1 MTWLKVDSLSKKI
14 DGKLLLDKITFEVK
28 PGEIIGIVG
37 RNGVGKTTLFRTI
50 MGFYTPDAGDVYL
63 DEPLSKNPQLKQ
75 KLFMLQDNLHCWDGY
90 KIPTIKKFYQKT
102 YPLFDGAKFDSLM
115 NQVNLAI
122 DVKFQNY
129 SKGMKGL
136 FGLVL
141 ALSIG
146 ADYILLDEPMEG
158 LDVIAQ
164 KKIMGILLEEVEKR
178 KLGMIISS
186 HRLDDLDPIA
196 DYIHILQDNH
206 IEESYHLE
214 SLREQAIK
222 IQIAFENKKVPPLLL
237 ENGKVINK
245 YGRVY
250 TILFRDM
257 NPELYAAIKKEKPI
271 FMDELAVTLE
281 DLFIYHLEEQG
292 GERT

>member
-1 MTWLKVDSLSKKI
+1 MKVDSLSKKI
-14 DGKLLLDKITFEVK
+14 DGELLLDKITFEVK

-50 MGFYTPDAGDVYL
+50 MGFYIPDEGDVYL
-63 DEPLSKNPQLKQ
+63 DEALSKNPQLKQ
-75 KLFMLQDNLHCWDGY
+75 KLFMLQDSLNCWDGY

-102 YPLFDGAKFDSLM
+102 YPLFDGAKFDNLL
-115 NQVNLAI
+115 NQVNLAT

-146 ADYILLDEPMEG
+146 ADYI
-158 LDVIAQ
+158 
-164 KKIMGILLEEVEKR
+164 
-178 KLGMIISS
+178 
-186 HRLDDLDPIA
+186 
-196 DYIHILQDNH
+196 HILQDNH

-214 SLREQAIK
+214 SLREQAVK
-222 IQIAFENKKVPPLLL
+222 IQIAFENKKIPPFLL

-257 NPELYAAIKKEKPI
+257 NTELYAAIKKEKPI

-281 DLFIYHLEEQG
+281 DLFIYHLEELG
-292 GERT
+292 GEKS

>member
-1 MTWLKVDSLSKKI
+1 MKVDSLSKKI
-14 DGKLLLDKITFEVK
+14 DGELLLDKITFEVK

-50 MGFYTPDAGDVYL
+50 MGFYIPDEGDVYL
-63 DEPLSKNPQLKQ
+63 DEALSKNPQLKQ
-75 KLFMLQDNLHCWDGY
+75 KLFMLQDSLNCWDGY

-102 YPLFDGAKFDSLM
+102 YPLFDGAKFDNLL
-115 NQVNLAI
+115 NQVNLAT

-146 ADYILLDEPMEG
+146 AEFILLDEPMEG
-158 LDVIAQ
+158 LDIIAQ

-178 KLGMIISS
+178 KLGIIISS
-186 HRLDDLDPIA
+186 HRLADLDPIA

-214 SLREQAIK
+214 SLREQAVK
-222 IQIAFENKKVPPLLL
+222 IQIAFENK
-237 ENGKVINK
+237 
-245 YGRVY
+245 
-250 TILFRDM
+250 
-257 NPELYAAIKKEKPI
+257 
-271 FMDELAVTLE
+271 
-281 DLFIYHLEEQG
+281 
-292 GERT
+292 

>member
-1 MTWLKVDSLSKKI
+1 M
-14 DGKLLLDKITFEVK
+14 LDKITFEVK

-50 MGFYTPDAGDVYL
+50 MGFYIPDAGDVYL

-75 KLFMLQDNLHCWDGY
+75 KLFMLQDNLNCWDGY

-102 YPLFDGAKFDSLM
+102 YPLFDGDKFDNLM
-115 NQVNLAI
+115 KQVNLAK

-146 ADYILLDEPMEG
+146 AEFILLDEPMEG
-158 LDVIAQ
+158 LDIIAQ

-178 KLGMIISS
+178 KLGIIISS
-186 HRLDDLDPIA
+186 HRLADLDPIA

-214 SLREQAIK
+214 SLREQAVK
-222 IQIAFENKKVPPLLL
+222 IQIAFENKKIPHFLL

-257 NPELYAAIKKEKPI
+257 NTELYAAIKKRKTY
-271 FMDELAVTLE
+271 F
-281 DLFIYHLEEQG
+281 HG
-292 GERT
+292 

>member
-1 MTWLKVDSLSKKI
+1 MKVDSLSKTI

-37 RNGVGKTTLFRTI
+37 RNGVGKTTLFRTM
-50 MGFYTPDAGDVYL
+50 MGFYIPDEGEVYI
-63 DEPLSKNPQLKQ
+63 DKPLSKNPELKQ
-75 KLFMLQDNLHCWDGY
+75 KIFMLQDNLNCWDGY

-102 YPLFDGAKFDSLM
+102 YPLFEADKFDDLM
-115 NQVNLAI
+115 NKVDLPTNEKLL
-122 DVKFQNY
+122 KY

-136 FGLVL
+136 FGLIL
-141 ALSIG
+141 ALSVG

-158 LDVIAQ
+158 LDIISQ
-164 KKIMGILLEEVEKR
+164 KSITGILLREVEQR
-178 KLGMIISS
+178 KLGIIISS
-186 HRLDDLDPIA
+186 HRLKDLEPIA

-206 IEESYHLE
+206 IEETYHLE
-214 SLREQAIK
+214 SLREQAVK
-222 IQIAFENKKVPPLLL
+222 IQIAFENKKIPAILL

-257 NPELYAAIKKEKPI
+257 NPTLYAAIKQEKPI

-281 DLFIYHLEEQG
+281 DLFFYHLELKG
-292 GERT
+292 GEEL